1 MLAQQTTADSTRA
14 RAGHLPEAGK
24 GEVLMETHTVYPYVN
39 IYHFM
44 LCIS

>member
-14 RAGHLPEAGK
+14 VHLPEGGK
-24 GEVLMETHTVYPYVN
+24 SEVLMETHTVYPYVT